1 MEVNDRPKIHH
12 PKGTPSITDHTFD
25 NSHHGFLILFKL
37 SGIFSMFNSRKSTDN
52 DFIDGTPIE
61 ITPEGDDWNPNSI
74 WFERNKDAYIDVHGQ
89 MIQKQ
94 HVDELLIND
103 DNFMRDEWNQEYE
116 LLADIELIEAMYLY
130 FVFTSSSVMY
140 DKETEIT
147 STMA

>member
-1 MEVNDRPKIHH
+1 
-12 PKGTPSITDHTFD
+12 
-25 NSHHGFLILFKL
+25 
-37 SGIFSMFNSRKSTDN
+37 
-52 DFIDGTPIE
+52 
-61 ITPEGDDWNPNSI
+61 
-74 WFERNKDAYIDVHGQ
+74 